1 MGTIVVVG
9 SSNADLVIK
18 APRLPKPGETVTSGA
33 FFRARGGKGANQA
46 VAAARAGGQ
55 VVLIAALGLDALGD
69 DAIDGFEA
77 EGIDTAQVRR
87 IADVPS
93 GVALIMVDAAGQNA
107 IAVAEGANALL
118 TARDIRACEPVIAA
132 ADVLVVQLEIPL
144 EAVTEAVGI
153 AHQHGRQ
160 VILNPAPACRLPDQL
175 LSRIS
180 VLTPNAS
187 ETELLTGLA
196 PDDAAAL
203 DRAADALLARGIGAA
218 VITLGV
224 SGAFVVTRD
233 RRETVTAWPVTPED
247 TTGAGDVFTGALAVA
262 LAEGTPL
269 IDASRF
275 ANAAA
280 ALSVTR
286 RGAQPSAPRRHEI
299 IGLIEGRGPA

>member
-18 APRLPKPGETVTSGA
+18 APRLPKPGETVTGGA

-69 DAIDGFEA
+69 DAIEGFEA
-77 EGIDTAQVRR
+77 EGIDTAHVRR
-87 IADVPS
+87 TADLPS

-107 IAVAEGANALL
+107 IAVAEGANGLL
-118 TARDIRACEPVIAA
+118 TARDVRACEPVIAA

-144 EAVTEAVGI
+144 EAVSEAVGI

-160 VILNPAPACRLPDQL
+160 VILNPAPACRLPDEL

-187 ETELLTGLA
+187 ETELLTGIA
-196 PDDAAAL
+196 PNDQQSL
-203 DRAADALLARGIGAA
+203 GRAADALLARGIGAA
-218 VITLGV
+218 AITLGA
-224 SGAFVVTRD
+224 SGVFLATAD
-233 RRETVTAWPVTPED
+233 RRKWIDAWPVVPED
-247 TTGAGDVFTGALAVA
+247 TTGAGDVFTAALAVA
-262 LAEGTPL
+262 LADAAPL
-269 IDASRF
+269 LEAVRF

-286 RGAQPSAPRRHEI
+286 RGAQPSAPRRQEI
-299 IGLIEGRGPA
+299 TDLLDRRGSA